1 MATQPEPSAAPV
13 QSVFAVP
20 EHIHS
25 VILGGGCGETHF
37 PQNGAVDCAA
47 CAAVVK
53 PYSFPA
59 APESAPAPEQPA
71 QASADAISAPSPEV
85 AAPVADALPTKAK
98 KSTPP
103 DDAASPA

>member
-1 MATQPEPSAAPV
+1 MSTQPEPSAAPV

-25 VILGGGCGETHF
+25 VILAGGCGEAHF

-59 APESAPAPEQPA
+59 SPESASAPEQPVASAEPAQPAPAPEA
-71 QASADAISAPSPEV
+71 
-85 AAPVADALPTKAK
+85 AAPA
-98 KSTPP
+98 P
-103 DDAASPA
+103 DASPAPPKSSKKPDAVPSA